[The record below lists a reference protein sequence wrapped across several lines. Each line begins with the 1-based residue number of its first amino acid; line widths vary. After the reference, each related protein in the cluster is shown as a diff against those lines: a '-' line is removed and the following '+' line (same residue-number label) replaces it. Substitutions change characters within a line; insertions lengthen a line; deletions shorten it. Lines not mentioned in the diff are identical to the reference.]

1 MWAEKLRIRKN
12 NVIADLYPLTK
23 LWIAALYA
31 LCVLILGTMK
41 IDGYPVYMMAAF
53 LVVPI
58 LALLSGIFK
67 KFLNVYK
74 GIFTLCLFILVVQA
88 LLIKSEEIV
97 WGFKLFGNFTINV
110 YKGGLQKGLDLS
122 FNIMNIASILAWFF
136 QTTENKE
143 LVYALEK
150 KGMSPKASYVF
161 LSTLQMIKVLQH
173 NSRVIMN
180 AQQARGVETE
190 GNLFVRARAFL
201 PSMVPLIMGSI
212 ANTEE
217 RVLTLESKGF
227 SVKCKKT
234 HIFDVVP
241 SGNER
246 TAMIIAVTITILV
259 VVWRVLAW
267 VL

>member
-23 LWIAALYA
+23 LWIAILYSF
-31 LCVLILGTMK
+31 CVIILGTMK
-41 IDGYPVYMMAAF
+41 VDGYPVYLMAAF
-53 LVVPI
+53 VFVPV
-58 LALLSGIFK
+58 LALLSGVFN
-67 KFLNVYK
+67 KFLKVFK
-74 GIFTLCLFILVVQA
+74 GIFTFCLFILVVQA
-88 LLIKSEEIV
+88 LVIKSEEIV
-97 WGFKLFGNFTINV
+97 FGFKLFRNFSINV
-110 YKGGLQKGLDLS
+110 YKAGLQKGLDLS

-143 LVYALEK
+143 LAYALEK
-150 KGMSPKASYVF
+150 KGMPPKASYVF
-161 LSTLQMIKVLQH
+161 LSTLQMIKVLQR
-173 NSRVIMN
+173 NSRTIMN

-190 GNLFVRARAFL
+190 GNLFVRVRAFL
-201 PSMVPLIMGSI
+201 PSMIPLIMGSI

-246 TAMIIAVTITILV
+246 TAMIIAVAITILV
-259 VVWRVLAW
+259 VVWRVLMW

>member
-1 MWAEKLRIRKN
+1 
-12 NVIADLYPLTK
+12 
-23 LWIAALYA
+23 
-31 LCVLILGTMK
+31 
-41 IDGYPVYMMAAF
+41 
-53 LVVPI
+53 
-58 LALLSGIFK
+58 
-67 KFLNVYK
+67 
-74 GIFTLCLFILVVQA
+74 
-88 LLIKSEEIV
+88 
-97 WGFKLFGNFTINV
+97 
-110 YKGGLQKGLDLS
+110 
-122 FNIMNIASILAWFF
+122 
-136 QTTENKE
+136 
-143 LVYALEK
+143 
-150 KGMSPKASYVF
+150 MSPKASYVF

>member
-1 MWAEKLRIRKN
+1 MWKDKLRIQKN

-23 LWIAALYA
+23 LWITGLFS
-31 LCVLILGTMK
+31 LCSIILGTVT

-53 LVVPI
+53 IVVPI
-58 LALLSGIFK
+58 LAISSGIFN
-67 KFLNVYK
+67 KFIKVFK
-74 GIFTLCLFILVVQA
+74 SIFSFCLFILVVQS
-88 LLIKSEEIV
+88 LVIRGEEIL
-97 WGFKLFGNFTINV
+97 WGFNV
-110 YKGGLQKGLDLS
+110 YKNFSINIYKLGFQNGLDLC
-122 FNIMNIASILAWFF
+122 FNIFNIGGILAWFF
-136 QTTENKE
+136 QATENKE

-150 KGMSPKASYVF
+150 KGMSPKASYVL

-173 NSRVIMN
+173 NSKIIMN

-190 GNLFVRARAFL
+190 GNILIRARAFL
-201 PSMVPLIMGSI
+201 PSMIPLILGSI

-227 SVKCKKT
+227 SVKCQKT

-241 SGNER
+241 SGNEK
-246 TAMIIAVTITILV
+246 TAMIISVFITILV
-259 VVWRVLAW
+259 VVWRVLMW